1 MTVVYYPTIQYNT
14 EILRLAIA
22 GTERNIHMQQR
33 TKNRIVVILILL
45 FIFISG
51 ILLGI
56 FGERFF
62 AASRVTDYGRTKYYA
77 SYTVRTDDTL
87 WTIAGDLMPYNP
99 EYQDVRQY
107 VEEIRRLNGIPSD
120 GRLTS
125 GSSLLIPYYFDEDA
139 MNQAEAYER
148 YGIGILE
155 NIE

>member
-33 TKNRIVVILILL
+33 TKNRIIVTLMLA

-77 SYTVRTDDTL
+77 FYMVRRDDTL
-87 WTIAGDLMPYNP
+87 WTIADDLMPYNP

-107 VEEIRRLNGIPSD
+107 VEEIRRLNNIPSD
-120 GRLTS
+120 GKLIS
-125 GSSLLIPYYFDEDA
+125 GTSLLIPYYFNENA
-139 MNQAEAYER
+139 MDQAEAYAR
-148 YGIGILE
+148 YNIGILKNRE
-155 NIE
+155 